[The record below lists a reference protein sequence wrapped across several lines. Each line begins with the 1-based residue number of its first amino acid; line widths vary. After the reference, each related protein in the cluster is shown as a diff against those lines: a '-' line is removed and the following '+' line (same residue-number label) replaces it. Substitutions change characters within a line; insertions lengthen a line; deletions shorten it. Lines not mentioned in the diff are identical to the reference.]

1 MEPHCNYFRSGLL
14 IAHFYITNNL
24 HFAHRKPREV
34 PEMSNR
40 GPETYRHLLVHF
52 GTNIGG
58 NLKTLFL
65 HIAFCCELLL
75 TSSCIKA
82 QVLLPQYSVWERF
95 AFSNQQA
102 VESREAEERFAR
114 FLLNLEQQ
122 TPTQQEEQI
131 GTLLTKAEQ
140 NNATAR
146 FLLLA
151 DKYLHDPNSPYRNDE
166 RYLLFLQYA
175 ATHQLADYTTN
186 PRYQKH
192 YTMVQKNRVGH
203 KATDFPYTTQAGE
216 KGRLYKLCQYVKK
229 QLENQHAHFA
239 QKGVLVVAVY
249 IDDEVEAWRKA
260 HYPSAWLSVYAP
272 EIDKQDLYDIKA
284 LPTLYLLDT
293 QKRVV
298 LKDAQIDKVVSY
310 YE

>member
-1 MEPHCNYFRSGLL
+1 M
-14 IAHFYITNNL
+14 
-24 HFAHRKPREV
+24 K
-34 PEMSNR
+34 
-40 GPETYRHLLVHF
+40 TYL
-52 GTNIGG
+52 
-58 NLKTLFL
+58 L
-65 HIAFCCELLL
+65 HIVLLL
-75 TSSCIKA
+75 FCGLWIINNPLCA
-82 QVLLPQYSVWERF
+82 QVLLPQYSVWEGF
-95 AFSNQQA
+95 AFDDKQS
-102 VESREAEERFAR
+102 VESRGAEERFAR
-114 FLLNLEQQ
+114 FLLSLEQQ
-122 TPTQQEEQI
+122 TPTQQAEQI
-131 GTLLTKAEQ
+131 GNLLAKAEQ

-186 PRYQKH
+186 PRYPKH

-216 KGRLYKLCQYVKK
+216 KGRLYQLQSRYILLFFHDPDCDECQYVKK
-229 QLENQHAHFA
+229 QLENQHAYFA
-239 QKGVLVVAVY
+239 QKGVQVVAVY

-260 HYPSAWLSVYAP
+260 HYPSTWLSVYAP

-284 LPTLYLLDT
+284 LPSLYLLES

-298 LKDAQIDKVVSY
+298 LKDARVDTVVSY
-310 YE
+310 NF

>member
-1 MEPHCNYFRSGLL
+1 M
-14 IAHFYITNNL
+14 
-24 HFAHRKPREV
+24 
-34 PEMSNR
+34 
-40 GPETYRHLLVHF
+40 
-52 GTNIGG
+52 
-58 NLKTLFL
+58 KTCFL
-65 HIAFCCELLL
+65 HITLFIYGLLL
-75 TSSCIKA
+75 INSPIAA
-82 QVLLPQYSVWERF
+82 QVLLPQYSVWEGF

-114 FLLNLEQQ
+114 FLLSLEQQ
-122 TPTQQEEQI
+122 TPTQQAEQI
-131 GTLLTKAEQ
+131 GALLAKAEQ

-146 FLLLA
+146 FLMLA
-151 DKYLHDPNSPYRNDE
+151 DKYLYDPNSPYRNDE

-216 KGRLYKLCQYVKK
+216 KGRLYQLQSRYILLFFHDPACDECQYVKQ
-229 QLENQHAHFA
+229 QLENQHTHFA
-239 QKGVLVVAVY
+239 QKGVQVVAVY
-249 IDDEVEAWRKA
+249 IDDEVEAWQKA
-260 HYPSAWLSVYAP
+260 QYHATWLSVYAP
-272 EIDKQDLYDIKA
+272 EIDRQDLYDIKA

>member
-1 MEPHCNYFRSGLL
+1 M
-14 IAHFYITNNL
+14 
-24 HFAHRKPREV
+24 
-34 PEMSNR
+34 
-40 GPETYRHLLVHF
+40 
-52 GTNIGG
+52 
-58 NLKTLFL
+58 KTFFL
-65 HIAFCCELLL
+65 HITLFIYGLLL
-75 TSSCIKA
+75 INSPITA
-82 QVLLPQYSVWERF
+82 QVLLPQYSIWEGF
-95 AFSNQQA
+95 AFDDKQS
-102 VESREAEERFAR
+102 VESRGAEERFAR
-114 FLLNLEQQ
+114 FLLSLEQQ
-122 TPTQQEEQI
+122 TPTQQAEQI
-131 GTLLTKAEQ
+131 GNLLAKAEQ
-140 NNATAR
+140 YNTTAR

-216 KGRLYKLCQYVKK
+216 KGRLYQLQSRYILLFFHDPDCDECQYVKK

-249 IDDEVEAWRKA
+249 IDDEVEVWRKA

-293 QKRVV
+293 QKRVI

>member
-1 MEPHCNYFRSGLL
+1 M
-14 IAHFYITNNL
+14 
-24 HFAHRKPREV
+24 
-34 PEMSNR
+34 
-40 GPETYRHLLVHF
+40 
-52 GTNIGG
+52 
-58 NLKTLFL
+58 KTFFL
-65 HIAFCCELLL
+65 HITLFIYGLLL
-75 TSSCIKA
+75 INNPIAA
-82 QVLLPQYSVWERF
+82 QVLLPQYSVWEGF
-95 AFSNQQA
+95 AFDDKQS
-102 VESREAEERFAR
+102 VESRGAEERFAR
-114 FLLNLEQQ
+114 FLLSLEQQ
-122 TPTQQEEQI
+122 TPTQQAEQI
-131 GTLLTKAEQ
+131 GNLLAKAEQ
-140 NNATAR
+140 YNTTAR

-216 KGRLYKLCQYVKK
+216 KGRLYQLQSRYILLFFHDPDCDECQYVKQ
-229 QLENQHAHFA
+229 QLENQHTHFA
-239 QKGVLVVAVY
+239 QKGVQVVAVY

-272 EIDKQDLYDIKA
+272 EIDRQDLYDIKA

>member
-1 MEPHCNYFRSGLL
+1 MKTYLLHIVLLLFYGLW
-14 IAHFYITNNL
+14 ITNNPL
-24 HFAHRKPREV
+24 
-34 PEMSNR
+34 
-40 GPETYRHLLVHF
+40 
-52 GTNIGG
+52 
-58 NLKTLFL
+58 
-65 HIAFCCELLL
+65 C
-75 TSSCIKA
+75 A
-82 QVLLPQYSVWERF
+82 QVLLPQYSVWEGF
-95 AFSNQQA
+95 AFDDKQS
-102 VESREAEERFAR
+102 VESRGAEERFAR
-114 FLLNLEQQ
+114 FLLSLEQQ
-122 TPTQQEEQI
+122 THTQQAEQI
-131 GTLLTKAEQ
+131 GNLLAKAEQ
-140 NNATAR
+140 YNTTAR

-216 KGRLYKLCQYVKK
+216 KGRLYQLQSKYILLFFHDPDCDECQYVKK
-229 QLENQHAHFA
+229 QLENQHAYFA
-239 QKGVLVVAVY
+239 QKGIQVVAVY
-249 IDDEVEAWRKA
+249 IDNEVEAWRKA

-284 LPTLYLLDT
+284 LPTLYLLDY

-298 LKDAQIDKVVSY
+298 LKDARVEQVIQ
-310 YE
+310 

>member
-1 MEPHCNYFRSGLL
+1 M
-14 IAHFYITNNL
+14 
-24 HFAHRKPREV
+24 
-34 PEMSNR
+34 
-40 GPETYRHLLVHF
+40 
-52 GTNIGG
+52 
-58 NLKTLFL
+58 KTFFL
-65 HIAFCCELLL
+65 HITLFIYGLLL
-75 TSSCIKA
+75 INSPIAA
-82 QVLLPQYSVWERF
+82 QVLLPQYSVWEGF
-95 AFSNQQA
+95 AFSNQQI

-114 FLLNLEQQ
+114 FLLSLEQQ
-122 TPTQQEEQI
+122 TPTQQAEQI
-131 GTLLTKAEQ
+131 GNLLAKAEQ
-140 NNATAR
+140 YNTTAR

-216 KGRLYKLCQYVKK
+216 KGRLYQLQSRYILLFFHDPDCEECQYVKK
-229 QLENQHAHFA
+229 QLENQHAYFA
-239 QKGVLVVAVY
+239 QKGVQVVAVY

-260 HYPSAWLSVYAP
+260 HYPSTWLSVYAP

-284 LPTLYLLDT
+284 LPSLYLLES

-298 LKDAQIDKVVSY
+298 LKDARVDTVVSY
-310 YE
+310 NF

>member
-1 MEPHCNYFRSGLL
+1 MK
-14 IAHFYITNNL
+14 IYI
-24 HFAHRKPREV
+24 
-34 PEMSNR
+34 
-40 GPETYRHLLVHF
+40 
-52 GTNIGG
+52 
-58 NLKTLFL
+58 L
-65 HIAFCCELLL
+65 HIALFVCGLLL
-75 TSSCIKA
+75 INSPITA
-82 QVLLPQYSVWERF
+82 QVLLPQYSVWEGF
-95 AFSNQQA
+95 AFEDEQA

-216 KGRLYKLCQYVKK
+216 KGRLYQLQSRYILLFFHDPDCDECQYVKK
-229 QLENQHAHFA
+229 LLESQHTHFA
-239 QKGVLVVAVY
+239 QKGVLIVAVY
-249 IDDEVEAWRKA
+249 IDDEVEAWHKA
-260 HYPSAWLSVYAP
+260 QYPSTWLSVYAP

-284 LPTLYLLDT
+284 LPTLYLLDS
-293 QKRVV
+293 QKRMV
-298 LKDAQIDKVVSY
+298 LKDARVEQVIQ
-310 YE
+310 

>member
-1 MEPHCNYFRSGLL
+1 
-14 IAHFYITNNL
+14 
-24 HFAHRKPREV
+24 
-34 PEMSNR
+34 MSNR

-82 QVLLPQYSVWERF
+82 QVLLPQYSVWEGF

-102 VESREAEERFAR
+102 VESLEAEERFAR

-122 TPTQQEEQI
+122 NSTQQAEQI
-131 GTLLTKAEQ
+131 GALLAKAEQ

-146 FLLLA
+146 FLTLA
-151 DKYLHDPNSPYRNDE
+151 EKYLYDPNSPYRNDE
-166 RYLLFLQYA
+166 QYLLFLQYA
-175 ATHQLADYTTN
+175 ATHQLADYTTK

-192 YTMVQKNRVGH
+192 YVMVQKNRVGH
-203 KATDFPYTTQAGE
+203 KATDFPYTTQAGK
-216 KGRLYKLCQYVKK
+216 KGRLYQLQSPYILLFFHDPDCEECQYVKQ
-229 QLENQHAHFA
+229 QLENQHTHFA
-239 QKGVLVVAVY
+239 QKGVQVVAVY
-249 IDDEVEAWRKA
+249 IDDEVEAWQKA

-272 EIDKQDLYDIKA
+272 EIDRQDLYDIKA

>member
-1 MEPHCNYFRSGLL
+1 
-14 IAHFYITNNL
+14 
-24 HFAHRKPREV
+24 
-34 PEMSNR
+34 MSNR

-75 TSSCIKA
+75 TSSCITA
-82 QVLLPQYSVWERF
+82 QVLLPQYSVWEGF

-102 VESREAEERFAR
+102 VESREVEERFAR
-114 FLLNLEQQ
+114 FLLGLESQ
-122 TPTQQEEQI
+122 TPTQQAEQI
-131 GTLLTKAEQ
+131 GALLAKAEQ

-146 FLLLA
+146 FLTLA
-151 DKYLHDPNSPYRNDE
+151 EKYLYDPNSPYRDDE

-175 ATHQLADYTTN
+175 ATHQFTDYTTN

-216 KGRLYKLCQYVKK
+216 KGRLYNLQSRYILLFFHDPDCEECQFVKK
-229 QLENQHAHFA
+229 QLENQHAYFA
-239 QKGVLVVAVY
+239 QKGVQVVAVY
-249 IDDEVEAWRKA
+249 IDNEVEAWRKA
-260 HYPSAWLSVYAP
+260 HYPSTWLSVYAP
-272 EIDKQDLYDIKA
+272 EIDRQDLYDIKA
-284 LPTLYLLDT
+284 LPTLYFL
-293 QKRVV
+293 
-298 LKDAQIDKVVSY
+298 DAQKKVIVKDGMIEHVIQY
-310 YE
+310 FNK

>member
-1 MEPHCNYFRSGLL
+1 MK
-14 IAHFYITNNL
+14 T
-24 HFAHRKPREV
+24 
-34 PEMSNR
+34 
-40 GPETYRHLLVHF
+40 HL
-52 GTNIGG
+52 
-58 NLKTLFL
+58 L
-65 HIAFCCELLL
+65 HIALFVCGLLL
-75 TSSCIKA
+75 VNSPITA
-82 QVLLPQYSVWERF
+82 QVLLPQYSVWEGF
-95 AFSNQQA
+95 AFEDEQA

-192 YTMVQKNRVGH
+192 YMMVQKNRVGH

-216 KGRLYKLCQYVKK
+216 KGRLYQLQSRYILLFFHDPDCDECQYMKK
-229 QLENQHAHFA
+229 QLENQHTHFA
-239 QKGVLVVAVY
+239 QKGVQVVAVY
-249 IDDEVEAWRKA
+249 IDDKVEVWQKA
-260 HYPSAWLSVYAP
+260 QYPSTWLSVYAP

-284 LPTLYLLDT
+284 LPTLYLLDS

-298 LKDAQIDKVVSY
+298 LKDARVEQVMQ
-310 YE
+310 

>member
-1 MEPHCNYFRSGLL
+1 M
-14 IAHFYITNNL
+14 
-24 HFAHRKPREV
+24 
-34 PEMSNR
+34 
-40 GPETYRHLLVHF
+40 
-52 GTNIGG
+52 
-58 NLKTLFL
+58 KTSLL
-65 HIAFCCELLL
+65 HIALLL
-75 TSSCIKA
+75 CGLLLINSPITA
-82 QVLLPQYSVWERF
+82 QFLLPQYSVWEGF

-140 NNATAR
+140 NNATAC

-203 KATDFPYTTQAGE
+203 KATDFLYTTQAGE
-216 KGRLYKLCQYVKK
+216 KGRLYLLQSKYILLFFHDPDCEECQYVKK
-229 QLENQHAHFA
+229 QLENQHAYFA
-239 QKGVLVVAVY
+239 QKGIQVVAVY
-249 IDDEVEAWRKA
+249 IDDKVEVWQKA
-260 HYPSAWLSVYAP
+260 QYPSTWLSVYAP

-284 LPTLYLLDT
+284 LPTLYLLDY

-298 LKDAQIDKVVSY
+298 LKDAQVEQVIQ
-310 YE
+310 

>member
-1 MEPHCNYFRSGLL
+1 MK
-14 IAHFYITNNL
+14 IYI
-24 HFAHRKPREV
+24 
-34 PEMSNR
+34 
-40 GPETYRHLLVHF
+40 
-52 GTNIGG
+52 
-58 NLKTLFL
+58 L
-65 HIAFCCELLL
+65 HIALFVCGLLL
-75 TSSCIKA
+75 IINTPITA
-82 QVLLPQYSVWERF
+82 QVLLPQYSVWEGF
-95 AFSNQQA
+95 AFEDEQA

-216 KGRLYKLCQYVKK
+216 KGWLYNLQSKYILLFFHDPDCEECQHVK
-229 QLENQHAHFA
+229 QLLESQHTHFA
-239 QKGVLVVAVY
+239 QKGIQVVAVY
-249 IDDEVEAWRKA
+249 IDNEVEAWRKA

-284 LPTLYLLDT
+284 LPTLYLLDY

-298 LKDAQIDKVVSY
+298 LKDARVEQVMH
-310 YE
+310 